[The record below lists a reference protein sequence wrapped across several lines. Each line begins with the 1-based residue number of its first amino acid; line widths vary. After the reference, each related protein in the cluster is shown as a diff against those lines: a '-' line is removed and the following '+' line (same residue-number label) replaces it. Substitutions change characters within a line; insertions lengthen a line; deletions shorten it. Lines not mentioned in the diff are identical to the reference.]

1 MRSDTPT
8 GNSLCNSQLFLDD
21 MLIEDH
27 IRVERVWH
35 QPQKYLEPVM
45 KPAYPWEGWCPCL
58 YGTVL
63 RIQGAFRMWYVGTR
77 NSSNPCICYA
87 ESADGVHWERP
98 ELGLCEFNGSNKN
111 NIVIQSAHPDGFID
125 DCAVIYE
132 PDDEWP
138 YKLLYWDSMDVNPN
152 NFSIDAVVSKDGI
165 HFEAARHVLPHW
177 NDRFI
182 AVTDK
187 VDGKYRVYGRG
198 NLSSLTDGNYTSE
211 GKDGL
216 LSGID
221 ESGDWKGVP
230 WLTDYSLGSFPRKRP
245 VVYTESED
253 LVHWSREEQIL
264 KTATDDPYQMQ
275 IYSVSPFHYEGIWLA
290 DLLRMHVVPDVL
302 DPELI
307 WSYDGKDWN
316 RSIHRKAFIPLGPQG
331 SFDSTWLNLAT
342 NPPIVNHNQLW
353 FYYSGRSGGR
363 GALFPEAYGA
373 IGLATLRIDGFCS
386 LWSCDHPGAVLT
398 NR

>member
-45 KPAYPWEGWCPCL
+45 KPAYPWEGWCTCL

-125 DCAVIYE
+125 DCAVIYD

-198 NLSSLTDGNYTSE
+198 NLSSLTDGQLHLGRE
-211 GKDGL
+211 G
-216 LSGID
+216 
-221 ESGDWKGVP
+221 
-230 WLTDYSLGSFPRKRP
+230 
-245 VVYTESED
+245 
-253 LVHWSREEQIL
+253 WS
-264 KTATDDPYQMQ
+264 
-275 IYSVSPFHYEGIWLA
+275 SVGH
-290 DLLRMHVVPDVL
+290 
-302 DPELI
+302 
-307 WSYDGKDWN
+307 
-316 RSIHRKAFIPLGPQG
+316 
-331 SFDSTWLNLAT
+331 
-342 NPPIVNHNQLW
+342 
-353 FYYSGRSGGR
+353 
-363 GALFPEAYGA
+363 
-373 IGLATLRIDGFCS
+373 
-386 LWSCDHPGAVLT
+386 
-398 NR
+398 